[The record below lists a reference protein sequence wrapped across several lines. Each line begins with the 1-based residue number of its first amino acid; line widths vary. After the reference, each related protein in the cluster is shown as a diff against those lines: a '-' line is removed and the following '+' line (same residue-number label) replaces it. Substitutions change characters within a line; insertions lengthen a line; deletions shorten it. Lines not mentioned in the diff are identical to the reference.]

1 MLRLGSDMGIVKDVA
16 RGLIN
21 ELFILTQ
28 PAHLQKFEDKKLT
41 ANERDVKRAQIIR
54 EKISKIT

>member
-1 MLRLGSDMGIVKDVA
+1 ME

-28 PAHLQKFEDKKLT
+28 PAHLQKLEGKKLS

-54 EKISKIT
+54 ERLKV